1 MQFLLAEFRN
11 VFMKAF
17 PIQHKSCAVLCGL
30 DCVPQSL
37 YLAAYRYIN
46 TKVQK
51 ALDVDVASDSKGG
64 IDTRASARY
73 EFGLGALSS
82 HAASQSRPPTIS
94 GVPEVREG
102 GIITAMNVGWVS
114 PMDATF
120 LTVISKSCCRS

>member
-1 MQFLLAEFRN
+1 VQFILAEFRN

-17 PIQHKSCAVLCGL
+17 PIQHKSCTVLCGL

-46 TKVQK
+46 TKVRK
-51 ALDVDVASDSKGG
+51 ALDVASDSKGG
-64 IDTRASARY
+64 IDTCASTRY
-73 EFGLGALSS
+73 EFGLRALSS
-82 HAASQSRPPTIS
+82 HAASQSRPSTIS
-94 GVPEVREG
+94 GVREVREG

>member
-1 MQFLLAEFRN
+1 VQFLLAEFRN

-30 DCVPQSL
+30 ECVPQSL
-37 YLAAYRYIN
+37 YLAEYRYIN

-64 IDTRASARY
+64 IDTRASVHY

-82 HAASQSRPPTIS
+82 HAASQSRPLTIS

-102 GIITAMNVGWVS
+102 GIITAINVG
-114 PMDATF
+114 
-120 LTVISKSCCRS
+120 

>member
-1 MQFLLAEFRN
+1 VQFLLAEFRN

-51 ALDVDVASDSKGG
+51 ALDVDVVASDSKGG
-64 IDTRASARY
+64 MRY

-82 HAASQSRPPTIS
+82 HAASQSRPSTIS

-114 PMDATF
+114 PMGATF
-120 LTVISKSCCRS
+120 LTDISKSCCRS